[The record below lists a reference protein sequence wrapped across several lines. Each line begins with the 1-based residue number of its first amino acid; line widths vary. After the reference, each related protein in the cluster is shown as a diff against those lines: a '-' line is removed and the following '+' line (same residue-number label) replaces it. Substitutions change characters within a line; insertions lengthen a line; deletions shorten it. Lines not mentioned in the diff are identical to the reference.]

1 VTAAKPDRLRLAELT
16 SGVGAVVLG
25 VGMGVLAASHIGPL
39 GLPLLL
45 VGAAVHAWGMYDKH
59 HLELLADSSDVWW
72 EPMVYWTCWGLLAL
86 LALGFAGRLSGI
98 V

>member
-1 VTAAKPDRLRLAELT
+1 MTAIRPDRLRLAELT

-25 VGMGVLAASHIGPL
+25 VGLGVLAADHIGSL

-45 VGAAVHAWGMYDKH
+45 VGAAVHAWGMFDKH
-59 HLELLADSSDVWW
+59 RLGRQADAPEVWW
-72 EPMVYWTCWGLLAL
+72 EPAAYWTCWGLLAL
-86 LALGFAGRLSGI
+86 LAVGLAGRLSGI

>member
-1 VTAAKPDRLRLAELT
+1 VTVAKPDRLRLAELT

-25 VGMGVLAASHIGPL
+25 IGLGVLAADYIGAL

-45 VGAAVHAWGMYDKH
+45 IGAAVHAWGMFDKH
-59 HLELLADSSDVWW
+59 RLEQQADVPHVWW
-72 EPMVYWTCWGLLAL
+72 EPMAYWTCWGLLAL
-86 LALGFAGRLSGI
+86 LAIGLAGRLSGI

>member
-1 VTAAKPDRLRLAELT
+1 MTVTRPDRQRLAELT
-16 SGVGAVVLG
+16 SGMGAVALG
-25 VGMGVLAASHIGPL
+25 IGLGALAAGFIGSL

-59 HLELLADSSDVWW
+59 RLERQAGGPDAWW
-72 EPMVYWTCWGLLAL
+72 EPVAYWTCWGLLAL
-86 LALGFAGRLSGI
+86 LAAGLVARLSGA